1 MKQFGWI
8 LSVASLAAAQS
19 PSELTL
25 RIPPITNALKIE
37 GQPVAITVWGTIG
50 GTASVDGKE
59 IVSLKLEAD
68 LSDLQR
74 QIAPILKAQ
83 LNQDNRC
90 GERMSLEQAALTPD
104 APGAPLAR
112 QRPL

>member
-1 MKQFGWI
+1 MDSQRSFVSGS
-8 LSVASLAAAQS
+8 SVPLRTH
-19 PSELTL
+19 PSD
-25 RIPPITNALKIE
+25 PADHNALKIE